1 MTQVLVMHLALVAKH
16 SKHML
21 LTTVMTALLTG
32 ITACTTPFKP
42 LPGPLEFPRSPK
54 PDAGLNNPAVDGRP
68 TATQVAAMPGQPLP
82 QGSPIAAAAAAPT
95 VSTASG
101 GPGDEVSMAIE
112 QTPLP
117 VFLQILYGNVLK
129 KAYSLD
135 PAVQSRTDLVTFKT
149 SVPIGRERMQAVAV
163 NLLRSYGLSVQDFD
177 GLVRIVPEAN
187 APVSPVLRR
196 GRTLPETPEASRPV
210 FQHVELEVV
219 RSAEAIQWMRQILG
233 TRVNITEDTNR
244 NGLLLAGTPADL
256 RAALD
261 MVQALDQPRMRGRVA
276 RRISPAFAGVADFS
290 NRLVEML
297 GAQGYAASSTLSTS
311 VPILILPIPS
321 ISSVVA
327 FTNNEATMEHVLRWA
342 RELDKPAG
350 GATSNGLFTYAVKYA
365 DAQDLAKTLGDLLGS
380 SGAPAAAPAAAGPL
394 GGGGGGGAAPA
405 AGGRASG
412 GRVVVNNATNTLIF
426 RGSSADEYQQ
436 IQSLLRELDRPSKSA
451 LIEVVVAELNR
462 GEAQALG
469 VQWTYNKYGVGGA
482 TEKGSSSGD
491 GFNFS
496 VTNNAVT
503 ILSQINAL
511 ASNNKARILSNP
523 KVMARNGES
532 ASIQVGSEV
541 PIITSQQSNGSSST
555 GLFSSTP
562 NLTQTVQYRS
572 TGVILRVRPVINSGN
587 RMDLE
592 IQQEVSSAK
601 ATNTGVSA
609 SPTIATRRVD
619 TKLSVRDGSTVVLA
633 GLIDRTTSDANSGV
647 PFLKDIPFL
656 GALFRSESV
665 TTAETELLVMITA
678 HVINDD
684 YEAEGV
690 SDALQATFGDWA
702 QDIKKARIGEPLKR
716 EAEANALPPAR
727 APAAPRATGTEPG
740 TDIGPALP
748 AELPVERIEP
758 PATRPTNPAAVAPAN
773 IMEGISTTPQLKPA
787 PATGKAAEPGKK
799 PSTAGSKAPAAAGPA
814 GAASA
819 APPPADAPI
828 KGGKTVEDDKV
839 KQDIQK
845 LFDSKR

>member
-1 MTQVLVMHLALVAKH
+1 MTQLLVMRLALAAKH
-16 SKHML
+16 SKHLL
-21 LTTVMTALLTG
+21 LTTVMTGLLTG
-32 ITACTTPFKP
+32 MVACSTPLKP

-54 PDAGLNNPAVDGRP
+54 ADAALNNPAVDGRP
-68 TATQVAAMPGQPLP
+68 TATQVTAMPGQPAP
-82 QGSPIAAAAAAPT
+82 QGSQSANVQPAPTLPAAP
-95 VSTASG
+95 A

-149 SVPIGRERMQAVAV
+149 SVPIGRERMQAVAAS
-163 NLLRSYGLSVQDFD
+163 LLRSYGLSVQDFD

-196 GRTLPETPEASRPV
+196 GRTLPETPEASRPI

-233 TRVNITEDTNR
+233 TRVSITDDVSR

-297 GAQGYAASSTLSTS
+297 SAQGYAASSTISTA

-380 SGAPAAAPAAAGPL
+380 GGAPAAAPTAAGPL
-394 GGGGGGGAAPA
+394 GGGAAAPA
-405 AGGRASG
+405 TGGRPGG

-462 GEAQALG
+462 GEAQSLG
-469 VQWTYNKYGVGGA
+469 VQWNYNRYGIAGGA
-482 TEKGSSSGD
+482 RESGSASGG
-491 GFNFS
+491 GFSFA
-496 VTNNAVT
+496 VTNSART
-503 ILSQINAL
+503 LLSQIDAL
-511 ASNNKARILSNP
+511 AVNSRARILSNP
-523 KVMARNGES
+523 KVIARNGES
-532 ASIQVGSEV
+532 ASIQVGQEV
-541 PIITSQQSNGSSST
+541 PIITSQQNNGTVST
-555 GLFSSTP
+555 GLFSSAP
-562 NLTQTVQYRS
+562 SLTQTVQYRS

-592 IQQEVSSAK
+592 IQQEVSSAN
-601 ATNTGVSA
+601 TTTTGVSS
-609 SPTIATRRVD
+609 SPTISTRRVD
-619 TKLSVRDGSTVVLA
+619 TKLSLRDGSTVLLA
-633 GLIDRTTSDANSGV
+633 GLIDRKTSDSNSGV
-647 PFLKDIPFL
+647 PFLKDIPL
-656 GALFRSESV
+656 IGSLFRSESV
-665 TTAETELLVMITA
+665 STTETELLVMITPY
-678 HVINDD
+678 VINDD
-684 YEAEGV
+684 YEAEGI

-716 EAEANALPPAR
+716 EAEANALPATR
-727 APAAPRATGTEPG
+727 APAAPRDMA

-748 AELPVERIEP
+748 AELPPERGEAP
-758 PATRPTNPAAVAPAN
+758 TPRPANPAAATPGN
-773 IMEGISTTPQLKPA
+773 IMEGISTTPQPKPANAAGKAADPGKKPA
-787 PATGKAAEPGKK
+787 PAGSK
-799 PSTAGSKAPAAAGPA
+799 PTSTAGPAAA
-814 GAASA
+814 ASA
-819 APPPADAPI
+819 PAPPANAPI
-828 KGGKTVEDDKV
+828 KGGQVVEDEKI